1 MKKPEKSN
9 KIRTVLTLLVVL
21 ILAALA
27 VFLLIEKMQNRVI
40 FLFGRAT
47 LWVETDSMESEIPA
61 QSYILIRRAN
71 AGEVQPGDVIT
82 FYSSDPAIEGMLNT
96 HRVERIAGDGASFV
110 TKGDHNLAEDRYPA
124 LAENIVGVYEKNL
137 PALTAIGRFFK
148 TPAGLAVTLALVLL
162 VCCALYLPDVV
173 KAFKADKQAKTVRA
187 QQAKQEKI
195 DRLVAEEIEKLHRAD
210 KDPEDRNP
218 PKQ

>member
-1 MKKPEKSN
+1 MKKPGKSN

-27 VFLLIEKMQNRVI
+27 VFLLIGKMQNRVI

-71 AGEVQPGDVIT
+71 AGEIQLGDVIT

-96 HRVERIAGDGASFV
+96 HRVERIAGDGVSFV

-124 LAENIVGVYEKNL
+124 LAENIVGIYEKNL

-162 VCCALYLPDVV
+162 VCCALYLPDVI
-173 KAFKADKQAKTVRA
+173 KAFQADKQAKAARA
-187 QQAKQEKI
+187 QQAKQEEI